1 MPMLSSR
8 KKLKF
13 ERKFLMIYH
22 LSWEKMLTMLSAFI
36 ITFNLYAGDVVLY
49 GKAPDWSGTH
59 ISFYWYK
66 ELVTYSEDLLAET
79 DIAEDGTFRL
89 EIEVHETIYIFT
101 HLGVYNAYLYAEP
114 GKSYE
119 LVLPPFLEKTQADLL
134 NPYFEEIHI
143 QMGITNINENDINI
157 QIRMFDDAYEPYYN
171 KHVMNAVEGKDF
183 SRLDEDIKQID
194 AHFREN
200 TNDYFRQYRH
210 YKYAY
215 LRYLSLQHQVTT
227 IAEMLFAGKP
237 VLYHNLAYMELF
249 NQVFKNYF
257 FYHGRTDEGKKI
269 YHDINSEQ
277 NYTELLV
284 TLRENTL
291 FSHDSLLELVILKC
305 LHDEFY
311 SDRFSR
317 SSILVLLDSL
327 IFKTNITE
335 HQLIGNTIRKK
346 ITRLLSGHSPP
357 QFELFDLDSNL
368 VNLDH
373 FKGKYT
379 YLNFCPCSSYS
390 CLKEFEALQGIYE
403 RHKDRLEI
411 VTIAVDTYDE
421 SLQSFLKSKNYNWK
435 FLYYGHQAGILEDYD
450 IRAFPTYFLI
460 GPDGKLIQSPA
471 PAPGEN
477 FESKLF
483 EIMRARGDL

>member
-1 MPMLSSR
+1 MPSFR

-13 ERKFLMIYH
+13 KRKFLMIYH
-22 LSWEKMLTMLSAFI
+22 LSGNKMLTTLSAFI
-36 ITFNLYAGDVVLY
+36 ITFNLYAGEVVLY
-49 GKAPDWSGTH
+49 GKATDWSGTH
-59 ISFYWYK
+59 ISFYRYK

-79 DIAEDGTFRL
+79 NIAEDGTFKL
-89 EIEVHETIYIFT
+89 EIEVHETTYIFT
-101 HLGVYNAYLYAEP
+101 HLGAYNAYLYAES

-119 LVLPPFLEKTQADLL
+119 LVLPPCLEKTPADLL
-134 NPYFEEIHI
+134 NPYFEEIRI
-143 QMGITNINENDINI
+143 QMGIANIDENDINI
-157 QIRMFDDAYEPYYN
+157 QIRMFDDTYEPYYN
-171 KHVMNAVEGKDF
+171 KHVINAVEEKDF
-183 SRLDEDIKQID
+183 SRLDEDIKHID

-200 TNDYFRQYRH
+200 ANDYFRQYRQ

-215 LRYLSLQHQVTT
+215 LRYLSLQHKVTT

-257 FYHGRTDEGKKI
+257 YYHGRTDDGEKI

-277 NYTELLV
+277 NYDELLI

-327 IFKTNITE
+327 ILKTNITE
-335 HQLIGNTIRKK
+335 HRLIGNTIRNK

-357 QFELFDLDSNL
+357 QFELYDLDSNL
-368 VNLDH
+368 VNLEH
-373 FKGKYT
+373 FKGKYI
-379 YLNFCPCSSYS
+379 YLNFCSCSSYS

-411 VTIAVDTYDE
+411 VTIAVDSYDE
-421 SLQSFLKSKNYNWK
+421 SLHSFLKSKNYNWE
-435 FLYYGHQAGILEDYD
+435 FLYYGHQPDILKDYD

-460 GPDGKLIQSPA
+460 GADGNLIQSTA

-477 FESKLF
+477 FELKLF
-483 EIMRARGDL
+483 EIMRSRGDL

>member
-1 MPMLSSR
+1 MPSFR
-8 KKLKF
+8 EKLKF
-13 ERKFLMIYH
+13 ESKSLMIHH
-22 LSWEKMLTMLSAFI
+22 LYGTKMLTILSTFI
-36 ITFNLYAGDVVLY
+36 ITFNLYAGETELY
-49 GKAPDWSGTH
+49 GRAPEWSGTL
-59 ISFYWYK
+59 ISFYRYK
-66 ELVTYSEDLLAET
+66 ELITYSEDLLAET
-79 DIAEDGTFRL
+79 FIDDDGTFKL
-89 EIEVHETIYIFT
+89 EIEVYETTYIFT

-119 LVLPPFLEKTQADLL
+119 LVLPPFLEKTPADHL

-143 QMGITNINENDINI
+143 QMGIANIDESDINI
-157 QIRMFDDAYEPYYN
+157 QIRMFDDAYQPYYN
-171 KHVMNAVEGKDF
+171 KHVLNTVKEKDF
-183 SRLDEDIKQID
+183 SRLDEDIKLID
-194 AHFREN
+194 ARFKKN
-200 TNDYFRQYRH
+200 TNDYFIQYRH

-215 LRYLSLQHQVTT
+215 LRYLSLQHKVTT
-227 IAEMLFAGKP
+227 IAKMLFAGKP

-257 FYHGRTDEGKKI
+257 FYHGRTEEGKKI

-277 NYTELLV
+277 NYNELLM

-291 FSHDSLLELVILKC
+291 FVHDSLLELVILKC

-327 IFKTNITE
+327 ILITNIKE
-335 HQLIGNTIRKK
+335 YQLIGNTIRDK

-357 QFELFDLDSNL
+357 QFELYDLDSNL
-368 VNLDH
+368 VNTEQL
-373 FKGKYT
+373 KGKYT
-379 YLNFCPCSSYS
+379 YLNFCSCSSYS

-403 RHKDRLEI
+403 RHKDKLEI

-421 SLQSFLKSKNYNWK
+421 SLHSFLESKNYRWM
-435 FLYYGHQAGILEDYD
+435 FLYYGRQPGILEDYD

-483 EIMRARGDL
+483 EIMHSRGDL